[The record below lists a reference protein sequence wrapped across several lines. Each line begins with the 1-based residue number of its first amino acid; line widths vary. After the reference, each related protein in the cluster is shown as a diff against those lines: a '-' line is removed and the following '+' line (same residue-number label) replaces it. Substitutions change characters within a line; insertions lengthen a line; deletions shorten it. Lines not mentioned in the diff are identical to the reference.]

1 MIAFKLA
8 TTSTAMFLLRLRPH
22 RQHAA
27 EFINVGG
34 WCVGEKG
41 AATKHSG
48 TDLVLFK
55 DSNFPKAKTS
65 NGT

>member
-1 MIAFKLA
+1 
-8 TTSTAMFLLRLRPH
+8 LRLRPY

-34 WCVGEKG
+34 WCVGEMG
-41 AATKHSG
+41 AATKHFE

-55 DSNFPKAKTS
+55 VTNFLKAKQS
-65 NGT
+65 NRT